1 MASLQGNTI
10 KDTYKSLLKVA
21 DNGELEAAAQEI
33 TDGNGNG
40 TGISLNTSGD
50 VTAPGTVAFGSL
62 KDSGENITITKFV
75 DEADGIANN
84 DNDSSVPTSAAV
96 RDYVDN
102 NITAQDL
109 DISDGTNAGSVDLDS
124 QSLIFTGD
132 AGVSATVS
140 GQTLTLDSSA
150 LQSQITS
157 NDSDI
162 TALQAADVTLQNN
175 IDAEASTRAAADTT

>member
-1 MASLQGNTI
+1 MASLQGTKI
-10 KDTYKSLLKVA
+10 KDTFKSILKVA
-21 DNGELEAAAQEI
+21 DNGEIEVTGQEI
-33 TDGNGNG
+33 TDGLGAG
-40 TGISLNTSGD
+40 TGVSLNTQGD
-50 VTAPGTVAFGSL
+50 VIATGTVSFASL

-75 DEADGIANN
+75 DEADGISNN
-84 DNDSSVPTSAAV
+84 DNDTSIPTSAAV

-109 DISDGTNAGSVDLDS
+109 DITDGTNTGAVDLDS
-124 QSLIFTGD
+124 QSLTFTGD

-140 GQTLTLDSSA
+140 GQTVTFYSSA

-162 TALQAADVTLQNN
+162 TALQAADVTLQSN
-175 IDAEASTRAAADTT
+175 IRRGSRPYCSR